1 MNSKQEGVYK
11 MHNHNKLKINILIAS
26 YVFVLMLF
34 CVNSSPFINTTGT
47 DSSVFVVMG
56 RGMAQGKVMY
66 KDLFDHKGLYLYFIN
81 FFAALISSRSL
92 TGLFIIE
99 CMFMFVCAK
108 VSYALFRMYSE
119 EKIAFLA
126 MQIFV
131 FFALMP
137 MNLEGGNFTEEYV
150 LAFQVCSVYILLK
163 SLRHNSEYTPV
174 HMMLQGVMA
183 GIALCIR
190 PNMIMMWGAI
200 ALTAGFDL
208 LRKKNL
214 RGFIVNL
221 SAGLTGF
228 LISIAPVIIY
238 ALLNAS
244 IQDTIFGMF
253 TYNMLYTSDN
263 MNISAFFG
271 RIIHALLNIRQ
282 IILLAAIVISAVIA
296 FRKFRNVSFRKYY
309 YVMLFMCIISVS
321 LSGRR
326 YGHYYE
332 YLVPFTMPA
341 ALWLSEKIIKLNLRR
356 YFTAVLL
363 VMMLISSYRAELK
376 SVIVRLTGIKTVTP
390 AYIGWD
396 KFIEKNRDYYS
407 ENEKVL
413 ITGTHYAKF
422 YNLFG
427 VIPHDR
433 YFYIPAT
440 RYGIFTEPVDSQI
453 DSIVSGTNDVIIVTY
468 DSKGTVY
475 PEAGRTDEINHA
487 LNSMYDLLHY
497 DSKNNIAMYGRKKNR

>member
-1 MNSKQEGVYK
+1 

-56 RGMAQGKVMY
+56 RGIAQGKVMY

-81 FFAALISSRSL
+81 FIAALITPRSL

-99 CMFMFVCAK
+99 CMFMFVCARL
-108 VSYALFRMYSE
+108 SYSMFRIYSE
-119 EKIAFLA
+119 EKTAFLA
-126 MQIFV
+126 MQIFT

-137 MNLEGGNFTEEYV
+137 MNLEGGNLTEEYV
-150 LAFQVCSVYILLK
+150 LAFQVCSIYILVK
-163 SLRHNSEYTPV
+163 SMMNNSEYTPV
-174 HMMLQGVMA
+174 HMLLQGMMS

-190 PNMIMMWGAI
+190 PNMIMMWGAV
-200 ALTAGFDL
+200 ALIAGFDL
-208 LRKKNL
+208 LRKRNV
-214 RGFIVNL
+214 RGFFVNL
-221 SAGLTGF
+221 SAGLLGF
-228 LISIAPVIIY
+228 LISVAPVIIY
-238 ALLNAS
+238 ALLNDS
-244 IQDTIFGMF
+244 VQDTIFGMF
-253 TYNMLYTSDN
+253 TYNMRYMSND
-263 MNISAFFG
+263 MSVSAFFG
-271 RIIHALLNIRQ
+271 RIIHAFLNLRQ
-282 IILLAAIVISAVIA
+282 IILLAAVIISAVIV
-296 FRKFRNVSFRKYY
+296 FRKSRNISLRKYY
-309 YVMLFMCIISVS
+309 YAMLFMCIISVS
-321 LSGRR
+321 LSGRS

-341 ALWLSEKIIKLNLRR
+341 ALWLAEKSVRLNMRR

-363 VMMLISSYRAELK
+363 VMMLMSVYRAELK
-376 SVIVRLTGIKTVTP
+376 SVIVRITGIKTITP
-390 AYIGWD
+390 AYIDLD
-396 KFIEKNRDYYS
+396 KFIVKNKDYYS

-427 VIPHDR
+427 VIPHEK

-440 RYGIFTEPVDSQI
+440 KYEIFTDPIDSHI
-453 DSIVSGTNDVIIVTY
+453 DSIVSGINDVIIVTY
-468 DSKGTVY
+468 NSKGTIY

-497 DSKNNIAMYGRKKNR
+497 DSQNNIAMYGRKKNK